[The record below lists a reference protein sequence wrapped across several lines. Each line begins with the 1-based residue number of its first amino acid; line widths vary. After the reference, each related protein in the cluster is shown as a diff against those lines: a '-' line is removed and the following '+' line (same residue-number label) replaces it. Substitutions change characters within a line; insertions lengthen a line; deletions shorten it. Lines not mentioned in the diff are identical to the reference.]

1 MTDKVKARKYAL
13 VAAFCF
19 LLASGVYIGT
29 TIAQAAHGH
38 RLNYLNLI
46 LAAVFAFVG
55 MVMLVRAKRLK
66 IEADKIDLG

>member
-1 MTDKVKARKYAL
+1 MTDNKKAGRYAL

-19 LLASGVYIGT
+19 LAASGAYVGM

-46 LAAVFAFVG
+46 LAAVFSFVG

-66 IEADKIDLG
+66 IAVKKID